1 MVGVINKVI
10 QADFCEL
17 LAFFNNLARDLRHD
31 RRIVHGFHR
40 EVHGLGGRGALGVR
54 CCKSNV
60 FGTIPK
66 RARSRNYSRM
76 VRTNNH
82 LEVLVTAD
90 LPTNLR
96 RLVSVIR
103 YKIIKL
109 DRCKSATFLNV
120 FTRDTANLRRIVRR
134 SGRGLGCGLRFGICG
149 SRSWCWGLGGSC
161 LSWSRLCWILCKRS
175 CCKHTGR
182 SKQGRHGPF

>member
-1 MVGVINKVI
+1 
-10 QADFCEL
+10 
-17 LAFFNNLARDLRHD
+17 
-31 RRIVHGFHR
+31 
-40 EVHGLGGRGALGVR
+40 
-54 CCKSNV
+54 
-60 FGTIPK
+60 
-66 RARSRNYSRM
+66 M

-134 SGRGLGCGLRFGICG
+134 SGRGLGCGLRFGICRG
-149 SRSWCWGLGGSC
+149 CCRSRSGSLCRGLSLGRS
-161 LSWSRLCWILCKRS
+161 LSLGLRCWILRKRCRCNYTS
-175 CCKHTGR
+175 CNKH
-182 SKQGRHGPF
+182 GRHGPFQFFHFCSPNDHTRIRNFSTKFFRRFKNICKYNVFKKKQTP